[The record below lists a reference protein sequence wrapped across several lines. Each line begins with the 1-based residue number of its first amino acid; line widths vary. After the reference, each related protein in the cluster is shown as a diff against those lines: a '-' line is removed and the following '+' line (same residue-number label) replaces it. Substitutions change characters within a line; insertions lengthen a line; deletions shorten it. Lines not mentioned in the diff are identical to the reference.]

1 MVIGERN
8 GEADEA
14 EGGVEQGYG
23 LSWGLTSGRSQ
34 GKLWSVN
41 LKSQR

>member
-1 MVIGERN
+1 MVTGERN

-23 LSWGLTSGRSQ
+23 LSWGLTSARSQ
-34 GKLWSVN
+34 GKLCGV
-41 LKSQR
+41 